1 MDRLGDFVT
10 LLFSIGTGYL
20 NDNIAMEL
28 ILDVCHY
35 YVASYSGKKNCGRH
49 FTPVAAMPHVIVVI
63 YRNSVETVCNL
74 RLVKLNYSSVCYAAI
89 EMAQ

>member
-1 MDRLGDFVT
+1 M
-10 LLFSIGTGYL
+10 

-28 ILDVCHY
+28 IVDVGNF
-35 YVASYSGKKNCGRH
+35 YVASYSREKKRGRS
-49 FTPVAAMPHVIVVI
+49 FTLVAAMPHVTVVI
-63 YRNSVETVCNL
+63 YRNSVEIVFNL

>member
-1 MDRLGDFVT
+1 M
-10 LLFSIGTGYL
+10 
-20 NDNIAMEL
+20 
-28 ILDVCHY
+28 DVCHY
-35 YVASYSGKKNCGRH
+35 YVASYSRKKNCGRP
-49 FTPVAAMPHVIVVI
+49 FTPVAAMLHVTVVI